1 MTPVNA
7 QQYIPQQPPVVMVD
21 TLSECTEA
29 LTITE
34 FSIPENHIFVQN
46 RQLTAAGL
54 LENIAQTSAARI
66 GWLNRDKPVKI
77 GVIGSINKMEISHFP
92 LAGQTLHTR
101 IDVVSEIFDAT
112 IVEAEI
118 KCKEQTVAQG
128 KMKVFVTE
136 QNVIRRSEA

>member
-21 TLSECTEA
+21 ILLECTEA

-34 FSIPENHIFVQN
+34 FSIPKSHIFVQN
-46 RQLTAAGL
+46 GQLTAAGL
-54 LENIAQTSAARI
+54 LENIAQTCATRI

-77 GVIGSINKMEISHFP
+77 GVIGSISKMEISHFP
-92 LAGQTLHTR
+92 LAGQTLNTR

-118 KCKEQTVAQG
+118 KCEEQTLAQG

>member
-7 QQYIPQQPPVVMVD
+7 KQYIPQQPPVIMVD
-21 TLSECTEA
+21 TLLECNEA

-34 FSIPENHIFVQN
+34 FSIPENHIFVQDGK
-46 RQLTAAGL
+46 LTAAGL
-54 LENIAQTSAARI
+54 LENIAQTSATRI

-77 GVIGSINKMEISHFP
+77 GVIGSISKMEISHFP
-92 LAGQTLHTR
+92 FAGQTLNTR

-118 KCKEQTVAQG
+118 KCQGQTVAHG
-128 KMKVFVTE
+128 KMKVFVSG
-136 QNVIRRSEA
+136 QNAIKRSEA